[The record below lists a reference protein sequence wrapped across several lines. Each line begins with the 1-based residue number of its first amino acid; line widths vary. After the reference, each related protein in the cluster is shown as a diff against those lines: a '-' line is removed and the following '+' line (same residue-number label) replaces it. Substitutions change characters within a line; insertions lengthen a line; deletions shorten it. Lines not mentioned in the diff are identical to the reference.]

1 MNEKLFFLASKKR
14 STNHILHLILTL
26 LTFGVW
32 VIVWLIVASNNS
44 SYNSRLDAE
53 MGRII
58 SYKEKG
64 LSDVQAYQQIRV
76 DKTKESQNRAKTV
89 MVVFGVIVLFVILTS
104 LGVTP

>member
-26 LTFGVW
+26 LTGGVW
-32 VIVWLIVASNNS
+32 VIVWFIVASNNS

-53 MGRII
+53 MGRIM

-64 LSDVQAYQQIRV
+64 LSDVQAYRQITE
-76 DKTKESQNRAKTV
+76 DKTKESQNRAKAV
-89 MVVFGVIVLFVILTS
+89 MVVFGVIALFVILAS

>member
-32 VIVWLIVASNNS
+32 VIVWVIVASNNS
-44 SYNSRLDAE
+44 SYNSRIDAE

-64 LSDVQAYQQIRV
+64 LSDVQAYQQIRA
-76 DKTKESQNRAKTV
+76 DKTKESQDRAKTV
-89 MVVFGVIVLFVILTS
+89 MVVFGVIVLFVILGS